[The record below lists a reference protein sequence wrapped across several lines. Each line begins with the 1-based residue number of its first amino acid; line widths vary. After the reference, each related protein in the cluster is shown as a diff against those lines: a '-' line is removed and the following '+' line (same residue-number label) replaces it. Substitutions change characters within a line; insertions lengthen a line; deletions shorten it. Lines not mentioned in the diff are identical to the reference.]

1 MKKTVLMIVA
11 LAAGVVAMVAHGMVS
26 GRHARPEKSVSRVPQ
41 AAADTSGFTA
51 LASETKTL
59 ELGDVKVTWIQDR
72 AATQSASLFPQ
83 APASLIDSLGL
94 RGGIP
99 SSMSVFLV
107 ESKGMRILFDTGLGA
122 KDSRLLPLLSLMGL
136 TPADIGFIYL
146 THLHGDHIGGLMQG
160 GRAVFPTAQ
169 VFVAKQEFRGWMR
182 MPAEKKAQVEKM
194 AKAYRLNLHFF
205 DFGDYLPGDVK
216 TIDASGHAHCGRHH
230 PRSGFA
236 AGRFGPLSDLR
247 HGARRSPGGTQAHLA
262 VCPHEQ
268 PCRGRDA
275 PARAG
280 FHEVLT
286 ASVGETFIRPD
297 SRHISTRQT

>member
-11 LAAGVVAMVAHGMVS
+11 LAAGVAAMVAHGMVS
-26 GRHARPEKSVSRVPQ
+26 GRHARPEKSVSRMPQ
-41 AAADTSGFTA
+41 AVADTSGFTA

-107 ESKGMRILFDTGLGA
+107 ESKGMRILFDTGLGG
-122 KDSRLLPLLSLMGL
+122 KDSRLLHLLSLMGL
-136 TPADIGFIYL
+136 TPADISFIYL

-216 TIDASGHAHCGRHH
+216 TIDASGHTPGHTAFRVG
-230 PRSGFA
+230 
-236 AGRFGPLSDLR
+236 DLLIVGDII
-247 HGARRSPGGTQAHLA
+247 HGAALQLA
-262 VCPHEQ
+262 DLDLCPTYDME
-268 PCRGRDA
+268 PA
-275 PARAG
+275 EARAARKRILQYARMNNLVVAGMHLPAPG
-280 FHEVLT
+280 FMK
-286 ASVGETFIRPD
+286 F
-297 SRHISTRQT
+297 

>member
-59 ELGDVKVTWIQDR
+59 GLGDVKVTWIQDR

-107 ESKGMRILFDTGLGA
+107 ESKGMRILFDTGLGG
-122 KDSRLLPLLSLMGL
+122 KDSRLLHLLSLMGL
-136 TPADIGFIYL
+136 TPADISFIYL

-216 TIDASGHAHCGRHH
+216 TIDASGHTPGHTAFRVG
-230 PRSGFA
+230 
-236 AGRFGPLSDLR
+236 DLLIVGDII
-247 HGARRSPGGTQAHLA
+247 HGAALQLA
-262 VCPHEQ
+262 DLDLCPTYDME
-268 PCRGRDA
+268 PA
-275 PARAG
+275 EARAARKRILQYARMNNLVVAGMHLPAPG
-280 FHEVLT
+280 FMK
-286 ASVGETFIRPD
+286 F
-297 SRHISTRQT
+297 

>member
-26 GRHARPEKSVSRVPQ
+26 GRHARPEKSVSRMPQ

-107 ESKGMRILFDTGLGA
+107 ESKGMRILFDTGLGG
-122 KDSRLLPLLSLMGL
+122 KDSRLLHLLSLMGL

-216 TIDASGHAHCGRHH
+216 TIDASGHTPGHTAFRVG
-230 PRSGFA
+230 
-236 AGRFGPLSDLR
+236 DLLIVGDII
-247 HGARRSPGGTQAHLA
+247 HGAALQLA
-262 VCPHEQ
+262 DLDLCPTYDME
-268 PCRGRDA
+268 PA
-275 PARAG
+275 EARAARKRILQYARMNNLVVAGMHLPAPG
-280 FHEVLT
+280 FMK
-286 ASVGETFIRPD
+286 F
-297 SRHISTRQT
+297 

>member
-26 GRHARPEKSVSRVPQ
+26 GRHARPEKSVSRMPQ

-122 KDSRLLPLLSLMGL
+122 KDSRLLHLLSLMGL

-216 TIDASGHAHCGRHH
+216 TIDASGHTPGHTAFRVGDLLI
-230 PRSGFA
+230 
-236 AGRFGPLSDLR
+236 AGDII
-247 HGARRSPGGTQAHLA
+247 HGAALQLA
-262 VCPHEQ
+262 DLDLCPTYDME
-268 PCRGRDA
+268 PA
-275 PARAG
+275 EARAARKRILQYARMNNLVVAGMHLPAPG
-280 FHEVLT
+280 FMK
-286 ASVGETFIRPD
+286 F
-297 SRHISTRQT
+297 

>member
-11 LAAGVVAMVAHGMVS
+11 LAAGVAAMVAHGMVS
-26 GRHARPEKSVSRVPQ
+26 GRHARPEKSVSRMPQ

-182 MPAEKKAQVEKM
+182 MPAEKNAQVEKM

-216 TIDASGHAHCGRHH
+216 TIDASGHTPGHTAFRVGDLLI
-230 PRSGFA
+230 
-236 AGRFGPLSDLR
+236 AGDII
-247 HGARRSPGGTQAHLA
+247 HGAALQLA
-262 VCPHEQ
+262 DLDLCPTYDME
-268 PCRGRDA
+268 PA
-275 PARAG
+275 EARAARKRILQYARMNNLVVAGMHLPAPG
-280 FHEVLT
+280 FMK
-286 ASVGETFIRPD
+286 F
-297 SRHISTRQT
+297 

>member
-26 GRHARPEKSVSRVPQ
+26 GRHARPEKSVSRMPQ
-41 AAADTSGFTA
+41 AVADTSGFTA
-51 LASETKTL
+51 LVSETETL

-160 GRAVFPTAQ
+160 GRAVFPAAQ

-182 MPAEKKAQVEKM
+182 MPSEKKAQVEKM

-216 TIDASGHAHCGRHH
+216 TIDASGHTPGHTAFRVGDLLI
-230 PRSGFA
+230 
-236 AGRFGPLSDLR
+236 AGDII
-247 HGARRSPGGTQAHLA
+247 HGAALQLA
-262 VCPHEQ
+262 DLDLCPTYDME
-268 PCRGRDA
+268 PA
-275 PARAG
+275 EARAARKRILQYARMNNLVVAGMHLPAPG
-280 FHEVLT
+280 FMK
-286 ASVGETFIRPD
+286 F
-297 SRHISTRQT
+297 

>member
-26 GRHARPEKSVSRVPQ
+26 GRHARPEKSVSRMPQ

-59 ELGDVKVTWIQDR
+59 GLGDVKVTWIQDR

-107 ESKGMRILFDTGLGA
+107 ESKGIRILFDTGLGA

-146 THLHGDHIGGLMQG
+146 THLHSDHIGGLLDG
-160 GRAVFPTAQ
+160 GRPMFPTAQ

-182 MPAEKKAQVEKM
+182 MPAGKRAQVERM
-194 AKAYRLNLHFF
+194 ARAYRLNLHFF
-205 DFGDYLPGDVK
+205 DFGDYLPGGVE
-216 TIDASGHAHCGRHH
+216 TIDASGHTPGHTAFRVGDLLI
-230 PRSGFA
+230 
-236 AGRFGPLSDLR
+236 AGDIL
-247 HGARRSPGGTQAHLA
+247 HGAALQLA
-262 VCPHEQ
+262 DLDLCPTYDMNPAE
-268 PCRGRDA
+268 
-275 PARAG
+275 ARAARKRMLQLARTDSLVMAGMHQPAPG
-280 FHEVLT
+280 FMK
-286 ASVGETFIRPD
+286 F
-297 SRHISTRQT
+297 

>member
-72 AATQSASLFPQ
+72 AATQSTSLFPQ
-83 APASLIDSLGL
+83 APALLIDSLDL

-107 ESKGMRILFDTGLGA
+107 ESKGMRILFDTGLGG
-122 KDSRLLPLLSLMGL
+122 KDSRLLHLLSLMGL

-216 TIDASGHAHCGRHH
+216 TIDASGHTPGHTAFRVG
-230 PRSGFA
+230 
-236 AGRFGPLSDLR
+236 DLLIVGDII
-247 HGARRSPGGTQAHLA
+247 HGAALQLA
-262 VCPHEQ
+262 DLDLCPTYDME
-268 PCRGRDA
+268 PA
-275 PARAG
+275 EARAARKRILQYARMNNLVVAGMHLPAPG
-280 FHEVLT
+280 FMK
-286 ASVGETFIRPD
+286 F
-297 SRHISTRQT
+297 

>member
-1 MKKTVLMIVA
+1 MKKMVLMIVA

-26 GRHARPEKSVSRVPQ
+26 GRHARPEKSVSRMPQ

-107 ESKGMRILFDTGLGA
+107 ESKGMRILFDTGLGG
-122 KDSRLLPLLSLMGL
+122 KDSRLLHLLSLMGL
-136 TPADIGFIYL
+136 TPADISFIYL

-194 AKAYRLNLHFF
+194 AKAYRMNLHFF

-216 TIDASGHAHCGRHH
+216 TIDASGHTPGHTAFRVG
-230 PRSGFA
+230 
-236 AGRFGPLSDLR
+236 DLLIVGDII
-247 HGARRSPGGTQAHLA
+247 HGATLQLA
-262 VCPHEQ
+262 DLDLCPTYDME
-268 PCRGRDA
+268 PA
-275 PARAG
+275 EARAARKRILQYARMNNLVVAGMHLPAPG
-280 FHEVLT
+280 FMK
-286 ASVGETFIRPD
+286 F
-297 SRHISTRQT
+297 

>member
-26 GRHARPEKSVSRVPQ
+26 GRHARPEKSVSRMPQ
-41 AAADTSGFTA
+41 AVADTSGFTA

-122 KDSRLLPLLSLMGL
+122 KDSRLLHLLSLMGL

-216 TIDASGHAHCGRHH
+216 TIDASGHTPGHTAFRVG
-230 PRSGFA
+230 
-236 AGRFGPLSDLR
+236 DLLIVGDII
-247 HGARRSPGGTQAHLA
+247 HGAALQLA
-262 VCPHEQ
+262 DLDLCPTYDME
-268 PCRGRDA
+268 PA
-275 PARAG
+275 EARAARKRILQYARMNNLVVAGMHLPAPG
-280 FHEVLT
+280 FMK
-286 ASVGETFIRPD
+286 F
-297 SRHISTRQT
+297 

>member
-1 MKKTVLMIVA
+1 MKKMVLMIVA

-26 GRHARPEKSVSRVPQ
+26 GRHARPEKSVSRMPQ

-107 ESKGMRILFDTGLGA
+107 ESKGMRILFDTGLGG
-122 KDSRLLPLLSLMGL
+122 KDSRLLHLLSLMGL
-136 TPADIGFIYL
+136 TPADISFIYL

-194 AKAYRLNLHFF
+194 AKAYRMNLHFF

-216 TIDASGHAHCGRHH
+216 TIDASGHTPGHTAFRVG
-230 PRSGFA
+230 
-236 AGRFGPLSDLR
+236 DLLIVGDII
-247 HGARRSPGGTQAHLA
+247 HGAALQLA
-262 VCPHEQ
+262 DLDLCPTYDME
-268 PCRGRDA
+268 PA
-275 PARAG
+275 EARAARKRILQYARMNNLVVAGMHLPAPG
-280 FHEVLT
+280 FMK
-286 ASVGETFIRPD
+286 F
-297 SRHISTRQT
+297 

>member
-26 GRHARPEKSVSRVPQ
+26 GRHARPEKSVSRMPQ
-41 AAADTSGFTA
+41 AVADTSGFTA

-107 ESKGMRILFDTGLGA
+107 ESKGMRILFDTGLGG
-122 KDSRLLPLLSLMGL
+122 KDSRLLHLLSLMGL
-136 TPADIGFIYL
+136 TPADISFIYL

-216 TIDASGHAHCGRHH
+216 TIDASGHTPGHTAFRVGDLLI
-230 PRSGFA
+230 
-236 AGRFGPLSDLR
+236 AGDII
-247 HGARRSPGGTQAHLA
+247 HGAALQLA
-262 VCPHEQ
+262 DLDLCPTYDME
-268 PCRGRDA
+268 PA
-275 PARAG
+275 EARAARKRILQYARMNNLVVAGMHLPAPG
-280 FHEVLT
+280 FMK
-286 ASVGETFIRPD
+286 F
-297 SRHISTRQT
+297 

>member
-107 ESKGMRILFDTGLGA
+107 ESKGMRILFDTGLGG
-122 KDSRLLPLLSLMGL
+122 KDSRLLHLLSLMGL
-136 TPADIGFIYL
+136 TPADISFIYL

-216 TIDASGHAHCGRHH
+216 TIDASGHTPGHTAFRVG
-230 PRSGFA
+230 
-236 AGRFGPLSDLR
+236 DLLIVGDII
-247 HGARRSPGGTQAHLA
+247 HGAALQLA
-262 VCPHEQ
+262 DLDLCPTYDME
-268 PCRGRDA
+268 PA
-275 PARAG
+275 EARAARKRILQYARMNNLVVAGMHLPAPG
-280 FHEVLT
+280 FMK
-286 ASVGETFIRPD
+286 F
-297 SRHISTRQT
+297 

>member
-26 GRHARPEKSVSRVPQ
+26 GRHARPEKSVSRMPQ

-216 TIDASGHAHCGRHH
+216 TIDASGHTPGHTAFRVG
-230 PRSGFA
+230 
-236 AGRFGPLSDLR
+236 DLLIVGDII
-247 HGARRSPGGTQAHLA
+247 HGAALQLA
-262 VCPHEQ
+262 DLDLCPTYDME
-268 PCRGRDA
+268 PA
-275 PARAG
+275 EARAARKRILQYARMNNLVVAGMHLPAPG
-280 FHEVLT
+280 FMK
-286 ASVGETFIRPD
+286 F
-297 SRHISTRQT
+297 

>member
-11 LAAGVVAMVAHGMVS
+11 LAAGVVAMVAHDMVS
-26 GRHARPEKSVSRVPQ
+26 GRHARPEKSVSRMPQ
-41 AAADTSGFTA
+41 VAADTSGFTA

-107 ESKGMRILFDTGLGA
+107 ESKGMRILFDTGLGG
-122 KDSRLLPLLSLMGL
+122 KDSRLLHLLSLMGL

-216 TIDASGHAHCGRHH
+216 TIDASGHTPGHTAFRVG
-230 PRSGFA
+230 
-236 AGRFGPLSDLR
+236 DLLIVGDII
-247 HGARRSPGGTQAHLA
+247 HGAALQLA
-262 VCPHEQ
+262 DLDLCPTYDME
-268 PCRGRDA
+268 PA
-275 PARAG
+275 EARAARKRILQYARMNNLVVAGMHLPAPG
-280 FHEVLT
+280 FMK
-286 ASVGETFIRPD
+286 F
-297 SRHISTRQT
+297 

>member
-26 GRHARPEKSVSRVPQ
+26 GRHARPEKSVSRMPQ

-59 ELGDVKVTWIQDR
+59 GLGDVKVTWIQDR

-107 ESKGMRILFDTGLGA
+107 ESKGMRILFDTGLGG
-122 KDSRLLPLLSLMGL
+122 KDSRLLHLLSLMGL
-136 TPADIGFIYL
+136 TPADISFIYL

-216 TIDASGHAHCGRHH
+216 TIDASGHTPGHTAFRVG
-230 PRSGFA
+230 
-236 AGRFGPLSDLR
+236 DLLIVGDIL
-247 HGARRSPGGTQAHLA
+247 HGAALQLADLDLCPTYDMEPAEARVARKRILQYARMNNLVVAGMHLPAPG
-262 VCPHEQ
+262 
-268 PCRGRDA
+268 
-275 PARAG
+275 
-280 FHEVLT
+280 FMK
-286 ASVGETFIRPD
+286 F
-297 SRHISTRQT
+297 

>member
-26 GRHARPEKSVSRVPQ
+26 GCHARPEKSVSRMPQ

-51 LASETKTL
+51 LAFETKTL

-83 APASLIDSLGL
+83 TPASLIDSLGL

-160 GRAVFPTAQ
+160 GRAVFPAAQ

-182 MPAEKKAQVEKM
+182 MPSEKKAQVEKM

-216 TIDASGHAHCGRHH
+216 TIDASGHTPGHTAFRVGDLLI
-230 PRSGFA
+230 
-236 AGRFGPLSDLR
+236 AGDII
-247 HGARRSPGGTQAHLA
+247 HGAALQLA
-262 VCPHEQ
+262 DLDLCPTYDME
-268 PCRGRDA
+268 PA
-275 PARAG
+275 EARAARKRILQYARMNNLVVAGMHLPAPG
-280 FHEVLT
+280 FMK
-286 ASVGETFIRPD
+286 F
-297 SRHISTRQT
+297 

>member
-11 LAAGVVAMVAHGMVS
+11 LAAGVVAMVAHGVVS
-26 GRHARPEKSVSRVPQ
+26 GRHARPEKSVSRMPQ
-41 AAADTSGFTA
+41 AVADTSGFTA

-59 ELGDVKVTWIQDR
+59 GLGDVKVTWIQDR

-107 ESKGMRILFDTGLGA
+107 ESKGMRILFDTGLGG
-122 KDSRLLPLLSLMGL
+122 KDSRLLHLLSLMGL
-136 TPADIGFIYL
+136 TPADISFIYL

-216 TIDASGHAHCGRHH
+216 TIDASGHTPGHTAFRVG
-230 PRSGFA
+230 
-236 AGRFGPLSDLR
+236 DLLIVGDII
-247 HGARRSPGGTQAHLA
+247 HGAALQLA
-262 VCPHEQ
+262 DLDLCPTYDME
-268 PCRGRDA
+268 PA
-275 PARAG
+275 EARAARKRILQYARMNNLVVAGMHLPAPG
-280 FHEVLT
+280 FMK
-286 ASVGETFIRPD
+286 F
-297 SRHISTRQT
+297 

>member
-26 GRHARPEKSVSRVPQ
+26 GRHARPEKSVSRMPQ
-41 AAADTSGFTA
+41 AFADTSGFTA

-107 ESKGMRILFDTGLGA
+107 ESKGMRILFDTGLGG
-122 KDSRLLPLLSLMGL
+122 KDSRLLHLLSLMGL

-216 TIDASGHAHCGRHH
+216 TIDASGHTPGHTAFRVG
-230 PRSGFA
+230 
-236 AGRFGPLSDLR
+236 DLLIVGDII
-247 HGARRSPGGTQAHLA
+247 HGAALQLA
-262 VCPHEQ
+262 DLDLCPTYDME
-268 PCRGRDA
+268 PA
-275 PARAG
+275 EARAARKRILQYARMNNLVVAGMHLPAPG
-280 FHEVLT
+280 FMK
-286 ASVGETFIRPD
+286 F
-297 SRHISTRQT
+297 

>member
-26 GRHARPEKSVSRVPQ
+26 GRHARPEKSVSRMPQ

-122 KDSRLLPLLSLMGL
+122 KDSRLLHLLSLMGL

-160 GRAVFPTAQ
+160 GRAVFPSAQ

-182 MPAEKKAQVEKM
+182 MSAEKKAQVEKM

-216 TIDASGHAHCGRHH
+216 TIDASGHTPGHTAFRVGDLLI
-230 PRSGFA
+230 
-236 AGRFGPLSDLR
+236 AGDII
-247 HGARRSPGGTQAHLA
+247 HGAALQLA
-262 VCPHEQ
+262 DLDLCPTYDME
-268 PCRGRDA
+268 PA
-275 PARAG
+275 EARAARKRILQYARMNNLVVAGMHLPAPG
-280 FHEVLT
+280 FMK
-286 ASVGETFIRPD
+286 F
-297 SRHISTRQT
+297 

>member
-26 GRHARPEKSVSRVPQ
+26 GRHARPEKSVSRMPQ
-41 AAADTSGFTA
+41 AVADTSGFTA

-59 ELGDVKVTWIQDR
+59 GLGDVKVTWIQDR

-107 ESKGMRILFDTGLGA
+107 ESKGMRILFDTGLGG
-122 KDSRLLPLLSLMGL
+122 KDSRLLHLLSLMGL
-136 TPADIGFIYL
+136 TPADISFIYL

-216 TIDASGHAHCGRHH
+216 TIDASGHTPGHTAFRVG
-230 PRSGFA
+230 
-236 AGRFGPLSDLR
+236 DLLIVGDII
-247 HGARRSPGGTQAHLA
+247 HGAALQLA
-262 VCPHEQ
+262 DLDLCPTYDME
-268 PCRGRDA
+268 PA
-275 PARAG
+275 EARAARKRILQYARMNNLVVAGMHLPAPG
-280 FHEVLT
+280 FMK
-286 ASVGETFIRPD
+286 F
-297 SRHISTRQT
+297 

>member
-26 GRHARPEKSVSRVPQ
+26 GRHARPEKSVSRMPQ
-41 AAADTSGFTA
+41 AVADTSGFTA

-59 ELGDVKVTWIQDR
+59 GLGDVKVTWIQDR

-107 ESKGMRILFDTGLGA
+107 ESKGMRILFDTGLGG
-122 KDSRLLPLLSLMGL
+122 KDSRLLHLLSLMGL
-136 TPADIGFIYL
+136 TPADISFIYL

-194 AKAYRLNLHFF
+194 AKACRLNLHFF

-216 TIDASGHAHCGRHH
+216 TIDASGHTPGHTAFRVG
-230 PRSGFA
+230 
-236 AGRFGPLSDLR
+236 DLLIVGDII
-247 HGARRSPGGTQAHLA
+247 HGAALQLA
-262 VCPHEQ
+262 DLDLCPTYDME
-268 PCRGRDA
+268 PA
-275 PARAG
+275 EARAARKRILQYARMNNLVVAGMHLPAPG
-280 FHEVLT
+280 FMK
-286 ASVGETFIRPD
+286 F
-297 SRHISTRQT
+297 

>member
-11 LAAGVVAMVAHGMVS
+11 LAAGVAAMVAHGMVS
-26 GRHARPEKSVSRVPQ
+26 GRHARPEKSVSRMPQ
-41 AAADTSGFTA
+41 ATADSSGFTA

-59 ELGDVKVTWIQDR
+59 GLGDVKVTWIQDR

-107 ESKGMRILFDTGLGA
+107 ESKGMRILFDTGLGG
-122 KDSRLLPLLSLMGL
+122 KDSRLLHLLSLMGL
-136 TPADIGFIYL
+136 TPADISFIYL

-216 TIDASGHAHCGRHH
+216 TIDASGHTPGHTAFRVG
-230 PRSGFA
+230 
-236 AGRFGPLSDLR
+236 DLLIVGDII
-247 HGARRSPGGTQAHLA
+247 HGAALQLA
-262 VCPHEQ
+262 DLDLCPTYDME
-268 PCRGRDA
+268 PA
-275 PARAG
+275 EARAARKRILQYARMNNLVVAGMHLPAPG
-280 FHEVLT
+280 FMK
-286 ASVGETFIRPD
+286 F
-297 SRHISTRQT
+297 

>member
-11 LAAGVVAMVAHGMVS
+11 LAAGVAAMVAHGMVS
-26 GRHARPEKSVSRVPQ
+26 GRHARPEKSVSRMPQ
-41 AAADTSGFTA
+41 AVADTSGFTA

-94 RGGIP
+94 RDGIP

-107 ESKGMRILFDTGLGA
+107 ESKGMRILFDTGLGG
-122 KDSRLLPLLSLMGL
+122 KDSRLLHLLSLMGL

-216 TIDASGHAHCGRHH
+216 TIDASGHTPGHTAFRVG
-230 PRSGFA
+230 
-236 AGRFGPLSDLR
+236 DLLIVGDII
-247 HGARRSPGGTQAHLA
+247 HGAALQLA
-262 VCPHEQ
+262 DLDLCPTYDME
-268 PCRGRDA
+268 PA
-275 PARAG
+275 EARAARKRILQYARMNNLVVAGMHLPAPG
-280 FHEVLT
+280 FMK
-286 ASVGETFIRPD
+286 F
-297 SRHISTRQT
+297 

>member
-26 GRHARPEKSVSRVPQ
+26 GRHARPEKSVSRMPQ

-59 ELGDVKVTWIQDR
+59 GLGDVKVTWIQDR

-107 ESKGMRILFDTGLGA
+107 ESKGMRILFDTGLGG
-122 KDSRLLPLLSLMGL
+122 KDSRLLHLLSLMGL
-136 TPADIGFIYL
+136 TPADISFIYL

-216 TIDASGHAHCGRHH
+216 TIDASGHTPGHTAFRVGDLLI
-230 PRSGFA
+230 
-236 AGRFGPLSDLR
+236 AGDII
-247 HGARRSPGGTQAHLA
+247 HGAALQLA
-262 VCPHEQ
+262 DLDLCPTYDME
-268 PCRGRDA
+268 PA
-275 PARAG
+275 EARAARKRILQYARMNNLVVAGMHLPAPG
-280 FHEVLT
+280 FMK
-286 ASVGETFIRPD
+286 F
-297 SRHISTRQT
+297 

>member
-1 MKKTVLMIVA
+1 MRKTVLLMAA
-11 LAAGVVAMVAHGMVS
+11 LAVGLGALWAQGMVS
-26 GRHARPEKSVSRVPQ
+26 GRHVRAAEGGSRMPQ
-41 AAADTSGFTA
+41 AACDTSGFTA
-51 LASETKTL
+51 LSTETRTL
-59 ELGDVKVTWIQDR
+59 EVGDVKVTWIQDR

-107 ESKGMRILFDTGLGA
+107 ESKGMRILFDTGLGG
-122 KDSRLLPLLSLMGL
+122 KDSRLLHLLSLMGL
-136 TPADIGFIYL
+136 TPADISFIYL

-216 TIDASGHAHCGRHH
+216 TIDASGHTPGYTAFRVG
-230 PRSGFA
+230 
-236 AGRFGPLSDLR
+236 DLLIVGDII
-247 HGARRSPGGTQAHLA
+247 HGAALQLA
-262 VCPHEQ
+262 DLDLCPTYDME
-268 PCRGRDA
+268 PA
-275 PARAG
+275 EARAARKRILQYARMNNLVVAGMHLPAPG
-280 FHEVLT
+280 FMKL
-286 ASVGETFIRPD
+286 
-297 SRHISTRQT
+297 

>member
-26 GRHARPEKSVSRVPQ
+26 GRHARPEKSVSRMPQ

-122 KDSRLLPLLSLMGL
+122 KDSRLLHLLSLMGL

-216 TIDASGHAHCGRHH
+216 TIDASGHTPGHTAFRVG
-230 PRSGFA
+230 
-236 AGRFGPLSDLR
+236 DLLIVGDII
-247 HGARRSPGGTQAHLA
+247 HGAALQLA
-262 VCPHEQ
+262 DLDLCPTYDME
-268 PCRGRDA
+268 PA
-275 PARAG
+275 EARAARKRILQYARMNNLVVAGMHLPAPG
-280 FHEVLT
+280 FMK
-286 ASVGETFIRPD
+286 F
-297 SRHISTRQT
+297 

>member
-26 GRHARPEKSVSRVPQ
+26 GRHARPEKSVSRMPQ

-59 ELGDVKVTWIQDR
+59 GLGDVKVTWIQDR

-216 TIDASGHAHCGRHH
+216 TIDASGHTPGHTAFRVGDLLI
-230 PRSGFA
+230 
-236 AGRFGPLSDLR
+236 AGDII
-247 HGARRSPGGTQAHLA
+247 HGAALQLA
-262 VCPHEQ
+262 DLDLCPTYDME
-268 PCRGRDA
+268 PA
-275 PARAG
+275 EARAARKRILQYARMNNLVVAGMHLPAPG
-280 FHEVLT
+280 FMK
-286 ASVGETFIRPD
+286 F
-297 SRHISTRQT
+297 

>member
-216 TIDASGHAHCGRHH
+216 TIDASGHTPGHTAFRVG
-230 PRSGFA
+230 
-236 AGRFGPLSDLR
+236 DLLIVGDII
-247 HGARRSPGGTQAHLA
+247 HGAALQLA
-262 VCPHEQ
+262 DLDLCPTYDME
-268 PCRGRDA
+268 PA
-275 PARAG
+275 EARAARKRILQYARMNNLVVAGMHLPAPG
-280 FHEVLT
+280 FMK
-286 ASVGETFIRPD
+286 F
-297 SRHISTRQT
+297 

>member
-11 LAAGVVAMVAHGMVS
+11 LAAGVAAMVAHGMVS
-26 GRHARPEKSVSRVPQ
+26 GRHARPEKSVSRMPQ
-41 AAADTSGFTA
+41 AVADTSGFTA

-59 ELGDVKVTWIQDR
+59 GLGDVKVTWIQDR

-107 ESKGMRILFDTGLGA
+107 ESKGMRILFDTGLGG
-122 KDSRLLPLLSLMGL
+122 KDSRLLHLLSLMGL
-136 TPADIGFIYL
+136 TPADISFIYL

-205 DFGDYLPGDVK
+205 DFGDYLPGGVK
-216 TIDASGHAHCGRHH
+216 TIDASGHTPGHTAFRV
-230 PRSGFA
+230 
-236 AGRFGPLSDLR
+236 SDLLIVGDII
-247 HGARRSPGGTQAHLA
+247 HGAALQLA
-262 VCPHEQ
+262 DLDLCPTYDME
-268 PCRGRDA
+268 PA
-275 PARAG
+275 EARAARKRILQYARMNNLVVAGMHLPAPG
-280 FHEVLT
+280 FMK
-286 ASVGETFIRPD
+286 F
-297 SRHISTRQT
+297 

>member
-1 MKKTVLMIVA
+1 MKKMVLMIVA

-26 GRHARPEKSVSRVPQ
+26 GRHARPEKSVSRMPQ

-107 ESKGMRILFDTGLGA
+107 ESKGMRILFDTGLGG
-122 KDSRLLPLLSLMGL
+122 KDSRLLHLLSLMGL
-136 TPADIGFIYL
+136 TPADISFIYL

-216 TIDASGHAHCGRHH
+216 TIDASGHTPGHTAFRVG
-230 PRSGFA
+230 
-236 AGRFGPLSDLR
+236 DLLIVGDII
-247 HGARRSPGGTQAHLA
+247 HGAALQLA
-262 VCPHEQ
+262 DLDLCPTYDME
-268 PCRGRDA
+268 PA
-275 PARAG
+275 EARAARKRILQYARMNNLVVAGMHLPAPG
-280 FHEVLT
+280 FMK
-286 ASVGETFIRPD
+286 F
-297 SRHISTRQT
+297 